1 MTAGKQ
7 ERHTLQR
14 GARRVMPGLS
24 RKAWHDPRE
33 HPDPIP
39 VVNALYHR
47 SDGTYGWVSDSL
59 LPGYGADYEAYCG
72 F

>member
-1 MTAGKQ
+1 
-7 ERHTLQR
+7 
-14 GARRVMPGLS
+14 MPGLS